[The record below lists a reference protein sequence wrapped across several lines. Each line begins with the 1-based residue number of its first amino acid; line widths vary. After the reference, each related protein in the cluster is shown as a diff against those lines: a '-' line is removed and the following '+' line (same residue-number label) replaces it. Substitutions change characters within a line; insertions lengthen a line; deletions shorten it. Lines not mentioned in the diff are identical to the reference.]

1 MLTPISWLRD
11 YVDIDIPAEALA
23 ERLTL
28 AGLEV
33 AHIHYIGLPQQQIV
47 GIHQPPSD
55 HLVWSRE
62 KVLLGTVHGSRK
74 TSER

>member
-33 AHIHYIGLPQQQIV
+33 AHIHYIGLSTTTNRRY
-47 GIHQPPSD
+47 PSAALRSPR
-55 HLVWSRE
+55 LVS
-62 KVLLGTVHGSRK
+62 
-74 TSER
+74 